1 MGMMIKRGNEIIRI
15 NPTNRQK
22 LEVSSNGGSF
32 WTTRFSGS
40 QVGDFLDLT
49 DNGKEILAQTTK
61 GLYVSTNGGS
71 FWSKRN

>member
-1 MGMMIKRGNEIIRI
+1 MGMMIKKGNELIRI
-15 NPTNRQK
+15 SPTNKQK
-22 LEVSSNGGSF
+22 IESSTNGGSF
-32 WTTRFSGS
+32 WSIRFNGS
-40 QVGDFLDLT
+40 QFGDFLDIT